1 LDKVHDA
8 AVMVAF
14 YLFLTVSSCLSG
26 EAFAQDKVRLGLSSV
41 TAMNTAN
48 WVAEERGL
56 FRKYGLDAEVIVT
69 GQGGVP
75 GLGAL
80 LAGDIQLL
88 SGSGDLMIAAA
99 LRGGDSV
106 ILAGTVNKGLQ
117 RILTKPEIKTT
128 ADLKGRRIGVT
139 RIGAISH
146 VVLLMMLPR
155 WKMNANDIQVVQA
168 GSSPNMLASLEK
180 GGIDAAV
187 MSIPTMFVAEDRGY
201 RVLLDMADTDI
212 YYLHSILGT
221 TRSYIKNNR
230 DKVLRFLKAITES
243 LAYVKQ
249 HRKESADIVKKKLR
263 ISGAEQERNLDRS
276 IELLSTKYYEQIP
289 YTSQR
294 GVETILSHLEKENP
308 KAKSADPKS
317 FYDDSFL
324 REIEGSGFVKSLYQ
338 K

>member
-1 LDKVHDA
+1 MRLRVTFAFFILLDC
-8 AVMVAF
+8 AVNIHMAQ
-14 YLFLTVSSCLSG
+14 
-26 EAFAQDKVRLGLSSV
+26 AQDKIRLGLSSA
-41 TAMNTAN
+41 TAMNTTN
-48 WVAEERGL
+48 WVAEERAL
-56 FRKYGLDAEVIVT
+56 FRKYGLDAEVIIT

-88 SGSGDLMIAAA
+88 SGSGDLMIASA

-106 ILAGTVNKGLQ
+106 MIAGMVNKGLQ
-117 RILTKPEIKTT
+117 RILVRPDIKTP
-128 ADLKGRRIGVT
+128 ADLKGKRIGVT

-155 WKMNANDIQVVQA
+155 WKMSVNDIQVVQA

-221 TRSYIKNNR
+221 TRAYIKSNR
-230 DKVLRFLKAITES
+230 DKVLRFLKAITEG

-249 HRKESADIVKKKLR
+249 HPKESATIVKKKLR

-276 IELLSTKYYEQIP
+276 IELLSAKYYEQIP
-289 YTSQR
+289 YISQR
-294 GVETILSHLEKENP
+294 GVETILSHLEKESP

-324 REIEGSGFVKSLYQ
+324 HEIEASGFVKSLYQ

>member
-1 LDKVHDA
+1 
-8 AVMVAF
+8 MVAF

-56 FRKYGLDAEVIVT
+56 FRKYGLDVEVIVT

-128 ADLKGRRIGVT
+128 ADLKGKRIGVT

-155 WKMNANDIQVVQA
+155 WKMTANDMQVVQA

-276 IELLSTKYYEQIP
+276 IELLATKYYEQVP

>member
-1 LDKVHDA
+1 MRLRVTFAFFVLLGCA
-8 AVMVAF
+8 ANMRMAQ
-14 YLFLTVSSCLSG
+14 
-26 EAFAQDKVRLGLSSV
+26 AQDKVRLGLSSA
-41 TAMNTAN
+41 TAMNTTN

-56 FRKYGLDAEVIVT
+56 FRKYGLDAEVIIT

-88 SGSGDLMIAAA
+88 SGSGDLMIASA

-106 ILAGTVNKGLQ
+106 MIAGMVNKGLQ
-117 RILTKPEIKTT
+117 RILVRHDIKTP
-128 ADLKGRRIGVT
+128 ADLKGKRIGVT

-155 WKMNANDIQVVQA
+155 WKMSANDIQVVQA

-180 GGIDAAV
+180 GGIDAAI

-221 TRSYIKNNR
+221 TRTYIKNNR
-230 DKVLRFLKAITES
+230 DKVLRFLKAITEG

-263 ISGAEQERNLDRS
+263 ISGAEQERNLERS

-289 YTSQR
+289 YISQR

-324 REIEGSGFVKSLYQ
+324 REIEASGLVKSLYQ

>member
-1 LDKVHDA
+1 MKTRFTLVFIVLLIGA
-8 AVMVAF
+8 ADMRTAR
-14 YLFLTVSSCLSG
+14 
-26 EAFAQDKVRLGLSSV
+26 AQDKIRLGLSSA
-41 TAMNTAN
+41 TAMNTTN

-56 FRKYGLDAEVIVT
+56 FRKYGLDAEVIIT

-75 GLGAL
+75 GMSAL

-88 SGSGDLMIAAA
+88 SGSGDLMIASA

-106 ILAGTVNKGLQ
+106 MIAGTVNKGLQ
-117 RILTKPEIKTT
+117 RILVKPDIKTA
-128 ADLKGRRIGVT
+128 ADLKGKRIGVT

-155 WKMNANDIQVVQA
+155 WKMSASDIQVVQA
-168 GSSPNMLASLEK
+168 GTSPNMLASLEK

-187 MSIPTMFVAEDRGY
+187 RSIPTMFVAEDRGY

-221 TRSYIKNNR
+221 SRGYIKTNR
-230 DKVLRFLKAITES
+230 DKVLRFLKAITEG

-263 ISGAEQERNLDRS
+263 ITGPEQERNLDRS
-276 IELLSTKYYEQIP
+276 IELLATKYYEQVP
-289 YTSQR
+289 YISQR

-324 REIEGSGFVKSLYQ
+324 REIEASGLVKTLYQ

>member
-1 LDKVHDA
+1 MRLR
-8 AVMVAF
+8 VAF
-14 YLFLTVSSCLSG
+14 
-26 EAFAQDKVRLGLSSV
+26 AFFVLLGCAANMRMAQAQDKVRLGLSSA
-41 TAMNTAN
+41 TAMNTTN

-56 FRKYGLDAEVIVT
+56 FRKYGLDAEVIIT

-88 SGSGDLMIAAA
+88 SGSGDLMIASA

-106 ILAGTVNKGLQ
+106 MIAGMVNKGLQ
-117 RILTKPEIKTT
+117 RILVRHDIKTP
-128 ADLKGRRIGVT
+128 ADLKGKRIGVT

-155 WKMNANDIQVVQA
+155 WKMSANDIQVVQA

-221 TRSYIKNNR
+221 TRTYIKNNR
-230 DKVLRFLKAITES
+230 DKVLRFLKAITEG

-263 ISGAEQERNLDRS
+263 ISGAEQERNLERS

-289 YTSQR
+289 YISQR

-324 REIEGSGFVKSLYQ
+324 REIEASGLVKSLYQ